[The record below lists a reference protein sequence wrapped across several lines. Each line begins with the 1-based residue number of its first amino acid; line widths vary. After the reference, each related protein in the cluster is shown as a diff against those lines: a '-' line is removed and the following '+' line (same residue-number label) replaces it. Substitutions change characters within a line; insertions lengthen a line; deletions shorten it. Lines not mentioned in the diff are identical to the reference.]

1 MAWIKERWLRVE
13 VLFHAALKLAP
24 ELRQAFLDV
33 ACGGDR
39 DLRHQVEPL
48 IAKDEK
54 AGSFLQTATGNTSVT
69 ETAGLTLPGRQ
80 FGPYRLVSHLTL
92 PGRQFGPY
100 RLVSRLGA
108 GGMGELYRAHDT
120 KPGRNVTIQLC
131 PPSLRA
137 TRND

>member
-1 MAWIKERWLRVE
+1 LAWIKERWLRVE

-80 FGPYRLVSHLTL
+80 FGPYRLVS
-92 PGRQFGPY
+92 
-100 RLVSRLGA
+100 RLGA

-120 KPGRNVTIQLC
+120 RPGRNVTIQLC